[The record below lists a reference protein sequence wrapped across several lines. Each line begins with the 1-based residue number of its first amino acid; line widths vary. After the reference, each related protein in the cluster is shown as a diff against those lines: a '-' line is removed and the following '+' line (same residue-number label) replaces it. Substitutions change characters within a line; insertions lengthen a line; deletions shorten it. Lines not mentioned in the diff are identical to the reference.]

1 MRKLG
6 ISIYP
11 GSSTLEENMD
21 YLSKAAKHGFNRVFT
36 CLISIEGDKDRLLEE
51 FRQLNHYA
59 QSLDMEVY
67 ADVSPTVFE
76 GLQVSYRDLSF
87 FADLKLAGIRL
98 DLGFSG
104 MEESFMTYNPHGLK
118 IEINMSNGT
127 RYLDNILSYQ
137 PNRENL
143 VGCHNFYPHR
153 YTGLSRSHFMTTSR
167 DFKEKGIRTA
177 AFVSSGSGSFGPW
190 RVNEGLCTLEAHRS
204 LPIEVQAKD
213 IFNTQLIDDV
223 IIANA
228 FASDEELRALGEI
241 DKNILGLRA
250 ELIDELPQ
258 LERRLIFEEHHFNRG
273 DVSDY
278 MIRSTQGRIKY
289 RDTRFELINP
299 APIKRGDI
307 LIESSLYDR
316 YAGELQIALRDMENS
331 GRTSVVGRVKA
342 EELFLIDYIR
352 PWQSFKFL

>member
-6 ISIYP
+6 VSIYP
-11 GSSTLEENMD
+11 GSSTLEDNIS
-21 YLSKAAKHGFNRVFT
+21 YLTKAANYGFSRVFT
-36 CLISIEGDKDRLLEE
+36 CLISMEGDKNKALEE
-51 FRQLNHYA
+51 FRRLNQHA
-59 QSLDMEVY
+59 RDLSMAVF
-67 ADVSPTVFE
+67 ADVSPAVFE
-76 GLQVSYRDLSF
+76 GFHVSHQDLSF

-137 PNRENL
+137 PNLENL

-153 YTGLSRSHFMTTSR
+153 YTGLSRGHFMITSR

-177 AFVSSGSGSFGPW
+177 AFVSSNSGSIGPW
-190 RVNEGLCTLEAHRS
+190 RVNEGLCTLEEHRGQ
-204 LPIEVQAKD
+204 PIAVQAKD

-228 FASDEELRALGEI
+228 FASDAELKALGEM
-241 DKNILGLRA
+241 DKNILELRV
-250 ELIDELPQ
+250 ELIDALPQ
-258 LERRLIFEEHHFNRG
+258 LERRLVFEEHHFNRG

-289 RDTRFELINP
+289 RDVRFELINP

-316 YAGELQIALRDMENS
+316 YAGELQIALKDMENS
-331 GRTSVVGRVKA
+331 GRTSVVGRVKE
-342 EELFLIDYIR
+342 EELFLIDDIK
-352 PWQSFKFL
+352 PWQSFKFK